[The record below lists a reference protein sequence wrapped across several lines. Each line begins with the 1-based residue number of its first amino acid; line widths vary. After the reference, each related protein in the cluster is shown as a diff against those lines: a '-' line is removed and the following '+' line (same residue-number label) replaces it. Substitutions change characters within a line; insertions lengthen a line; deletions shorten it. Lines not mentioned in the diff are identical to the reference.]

1 MSFPRM
7 YHQTIHFRS
16 REDLLSNAGEI
27 STANMTATNVMPAY
41 NSSTSTFLNAQQ
53 SPSSKHCQI
62 STTEYNPICHSSTP
76 KISNDAVAIDPSK
89 LFVHNGVSPVVLRD
103 TNRHGSQRS
112 NNTLVQNSNPSVP
125 ASLLNTTSSH
135 NPANAPNY
143 FPMERPSSFHFLPST
158 PSSSMINIKHANN
171 PGCLA
176 VEQSYKDGS
185 MINKTILH
193 LENGRKRM
201 SERNDVC
208 NRLSAD
214 LSIIHGLR
222 YSSTSPIRHS
232 TTNVNN
238 ANFQN
243 KVYLHDNKNNGN
255 DRFSLS
261 RKSSPT
267 KVDYGSSYGEFLT
280 TNGHV
285 SGNAAQQRISS
296 QEQILWSR
304 HQLSVPPST
313 NTIRKHSSPSYLEP
327 LRIETLR
334 KLSSP
339 ALLEDGLRPENSTGC
354 SEISILSRREAST
367 NHLKTV

>member
-1 MSFPRM
+1 
-7 YHQTIHFRS
+7 
-16 REDLLSNAGEI
+16 
-27 STANMTATNVMPAY
+27 MPAY

-125 ASLLNTTSSH
+125 ASLLNTTTSSH

-143 FPMERPSSFHFLPST
+143 FPGERPSSFHFLPST

-238 ANFQN
+238 TNFQN

-267 KVDYGSSYGEFLT
+267 KVDYGSCYGEFPT

-285 SGNAAQQRISS
+285 SGIAAQQRIST

-339 ALLEDGLRPENSTGC
+339 ALLEDGLRSENSSC
-354 SEISILSRREAST
+354 AEISILARREAST
-367 NHLKTV
+367 NHLNTV

>member
-1 MSFPRM
+1 MN
-7 YHQTIHFRS
+7 HQTIHFRS

-27 STANMTATNVMPAY
+27 STANMTTTNVMPAY
-41 NSSTSTFLNAQQ
+41 NSITSTFQNAQQ
-53 SPSSKHCQI
+53 SPSAKHCQI

-112 NNTLVQNSNPSVP
+112 NNTLVQNSNPSVT

-143 FPMERPSSFHFLPST
+143 FPVERPSSFHFLPSS
-158 PSSSMINIKHANN
+158 PNSSMINIKHANN

-176 VEQSYKDGS
+176 VEQSYKDS
-185 MINKTILH
+185 SIINKPILH

-201 SERNDVC
+201 SQRNDVY

-214 LSIIHGLR
+214 LSITHGLR
-222 YSSTSPIRHS
+222 YSSASPIRHS
-232 TTNVNN
+232 TTNVSN

-267 KVDYGSSYGEFLT
+267 KVDYSSVYGECAT

-285 SGNAAQQRISS
+285 SDNSVQQRISS

-339 ALLEDGLRPENSTGC
+339 ALLEDGLRTENISC
-354 SEISILSRREAST
+354 AEISILSPREAST

>member
-1 MSFPRM
+1 
-7 YHQTIHFRS
+7 
-16 REDLLSNAGEI
+16 
-27 STANMTATNVMPAY
+27 MPAY

-125 ASLLNTTSSH
+125 ASLLNTTSFH

-143 FPMERPSSFHFLPST
+143 FPGERPSSFHFLPST

-267 KVDYGSSYGEFLT
+267 KVEYGSCYGEFPT

-285 SGNAAQQRISS
+285 SGIAAQQRIST

-334 KLSSP
+334 KLSTP
-339 ALLEDGLRPENSTGC
+339 ALLEDGLRTENSSC
-354 SEISILSRREAST
+354 AEISILARREAST

>member
-1 MSFPRM
+1 M
-7 YHQTIHFRS
+7 
-16 REDLLSNAGEI
+16 SNAGEI
-27 STANMTATNVMPAY
+27 STANMRSTNVLPAY

-143 FPMERPSSFHFLPST
+143 FPGERPSSFHFLPST

-267 KVDYGSSYGEFLT
+267 KVDYGSCYGEFPT

-339 ALLEDGLRPENSTGC
+339 ALLEDGLRTENSSC
-354 SEISILSRREAST
+354 AEISILSRREAST
-367 NHLKTV
+367 NHLNTV